1 MTQYC
6 ITRVLHNL
14 NCICKRFIS
23 PGTSIDGVIDFIWP
37 GEDFCATLWQSLT
50 YRNCA
55 PHPANPANQ
64 AASTT
69 EKTDILFKST
79 WYFNPIEN
87 GGRILDAPSKFVIP
101 FSIHGGIALLH
112 LVFVQISVHFA
123 NPPGCIDNRES
134 RYLCPRCQ
142 SLPDFSTQRKWRQD
156 IGCSSLLSLWA
167 ISTNCDRKEIRNRS
181 RMFPKRTRLLRDAN
195 SFDWVGFFSLS

>member
-1 MTQYC
+1 MTKVVSKVCVLGHNIICGFISLKNVKANKITQYIALFSDKVEKNTGNHQKITKKMVITTMTQYC
-6 ITRVLHNL
+6 ITGVLHNL

-50 YRNCA
+50 YWNCA

-87 GGRILDAPSKFVIP
+87 GGRILDAP
-101 FSIHGGIALLH
+101 G
-112 LVFVQISVHFA
+112 
-123 NPPGCIDNRES
+123 
-134 RYLCPRCQ
+134 
-142 SLPDFSTQRKWRQD
+142 
-156 IGCSSLLSLWA
+156 
-167 ISTNCDRKEIRNRS
+167 
-181 RMFPKRTRLLRDAN
+181 
-195 SFDWVGFFSLS
+195 